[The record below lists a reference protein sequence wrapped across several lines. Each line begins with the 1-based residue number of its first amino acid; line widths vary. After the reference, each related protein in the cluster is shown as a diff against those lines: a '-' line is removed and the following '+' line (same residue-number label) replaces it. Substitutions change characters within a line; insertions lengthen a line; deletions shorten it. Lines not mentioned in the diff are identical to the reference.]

1 LIIGK
6 RVNGGVGEAGAA
18 EITGETASQKIFDEM
33 PVP

>member
-1 LIIGK
+1 LIFGK

-18 EITGETASQKIFDEM
+18 EITGATVSRKIFDEM